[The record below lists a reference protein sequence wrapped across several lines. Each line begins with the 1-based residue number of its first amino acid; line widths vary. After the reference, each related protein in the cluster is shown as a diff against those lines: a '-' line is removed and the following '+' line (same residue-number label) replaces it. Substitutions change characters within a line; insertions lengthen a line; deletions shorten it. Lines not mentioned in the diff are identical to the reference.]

1 MYKDNFIE
9 HIIIASLMSDGEIN
23 RATSELQI
31 PFNHKRIHYMQQII
45 IDHNLGE
52 MIRIEPKRSQLI
64 IHSCKKLINSYYD
77 SWYENNQKV
86 FSRKLDPDII
96 TFQSIILCII
106 LFGSRKLEFI
116 SIPTSVHKEY
126 LRTLIFCISHYL
138 NVPILPASN
147 QIKIA
152 NIPDLFLTTT
162 DLISVIDGVELSNFL
177 TPKEKNTLIKVEK
190 A

>member
-1 MYKDNFIE
+1 MFEGNYIE
-9 HIIIASLMSDGEIN
+9 HLIIASLMSAGEIN
-23 RATSELQI
+23 RVTSELQI
-31 PFNHKRIHYMQQII
+31 PFNNKKMQYMMQII

-52 MIRIEPKRSQLI
+52 RIRIEPKRGQLV
-64 IHSCKKLINSYYD
+64 IHSCNKLISRYHE
-77 SWYENNQKV
+77 SWYENNEKV
-86 FSRKLDPDII
+86 FSKKLDPKII
-96 TFQSIILCII
+96 TFESIILCII

-116 SIPTSVHKEY
+116 TIPTSIHKDY
-126 LRTLIFCISHYL
+126 LRTLIFCISHHL

-152 NIPDLFLTTT
+152 NIPDLFLSTT
-162 DLISVIDGVELSNFL
+162 DRISVIDGVELSDFL